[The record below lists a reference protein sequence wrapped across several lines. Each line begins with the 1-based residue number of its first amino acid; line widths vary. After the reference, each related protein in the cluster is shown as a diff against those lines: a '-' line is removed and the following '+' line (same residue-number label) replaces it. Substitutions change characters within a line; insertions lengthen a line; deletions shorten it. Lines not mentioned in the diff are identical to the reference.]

1 MIKGIICEVTRGLS
15 VNKKNYLRIR
25 KLGGEYVTYKKKI
38 KIRKLGGEYMSYK
51 KKIRIRL

>member
-1 MIKGIICEVTRGLS
+1 MIKGFICEVTRGLS

-38 KIRKLGGEYMSYK
+38 KIRKLGADICL
-51 KKIRIRL
+51 IRKR